1 MASVMTP
8 VENDQSFGLTTFLA
22 GTTRAWGIFE
32 DRFGRLR
39 RRFDVEMNGQWQGDV
54 FRLDERFAYDDG
66 RIEHRTWLVKPV
78 SADRFEA
85 TCDDCVGK
93 ALGSSS
99 AGMIRM
105 SYAFR
110 LRLPSRV
117 VTVDFDDRIYRMT
130 ERTAVNRATV
140 SKWGVKLGELSLFF
154 EKPSLVP

>member
-1 MASVMTP
+1 MANDMTLIDA
-8 VENDQSFGLTTFLA
+8 EARFELTTFLA
-22 GTTRAWGIFE
+22 GSTRAWGIFE

-39 RRFDVEMNGQWQGDV
+39 RRFDVKMQGHWQDGV

-66 RIEHRTWLVKPV
+66 RIENRTWLVNPV

-93 ALGSSS
+93 AAGTCS

-117 VTVDFDDRIYRMT
+117 VTVDFDDRIYRINAS
-130 ERTAVNRATV
+130 TAVNRATV
-140 SKWGVKLGELSLFF
+140 RKWGIRLGELSLFI
-154 EKPSLVP
+154 EKQPPEI